1 MSPRKVLRWLRW
13 TLINMTWQLGHD
25 ATLLIDA
32 AQDADLLL
40 LVECRT
46 KDNQPL
52 DVAQILGPDW
62 DTRQDLTNAARAGTV
77 LAVRRA
83 SGVEVL
89 SSVLVL
95 LSHADHG
102 VQARYQR
109 VSVVRE
115 PRWWLRRRKV
125 RVIIGHAPVE
135 ETGRHEEAVTRTRRV
150 IDGVKRWRG
159 RRAVP
164 WRRPWIGGWDGND
177 EPLVWANA
185 IGAPNYYGGRPM
197 VIGWSHGWGKV
208 RTWRRRIKG
217 ADHTVIT
224 VETPSR

>member
-13 TLINMTWQLGHD
+13 TLVNMTWQLGHD
-25 ATLLIDA
+25 TGLLRTA
-32 AQDADLLL
+32 AVHADVLL

-62 DTRQDLTNAARAGTV
+62 DTRQDLTNAALAGTV
-77 LAVRRA
+77 LAVRRS
-83 SGVEVL
+83 SGATII

-95 LSHADHG
+95 LSHADKG

-109 VSVVRE
+109 VSVIRE
-115 PRWWLRRRKV
+115 PRRWLRRRKV

-135 ETGRHEEAVTRTRRV
+135 ETGRHGEAVARTRRV
-150 IDGVKRWRG
+150 IEGAKRWRG

-164 WRRPWIGGWDGND
+164 WRRPWLGAWDGND
-177 EPLVWANA
+177 DPAAFARA
-185 IGAPNYYGGRPM
+185 IGAPHHYGIRPM
-197 VIGWSHGWGKV
+197 VLGWSHGWGQV
-208 RTWRRRIKG
+208 VTSSRRITG
-217 ADHTVIT
+217 ADHAVLSA
-224 VETPSR
+224 ETPAR